1 MISLLV
7 CISMTIPVFANDV
20 TIESDKID
28 QLITQNQESI
38 EIQSQMLESTHAIVF
53 WIKVIIFLALLTMAF
68 FLAYLFVKK
77 IAIKILNI
85 TTKGMS
91 L

>member
-1 MISLLV
+1 ML
-7 CISMTIPVFANDV
+7 MTIPVFANDV
-20 TIESDKID
+20 SISSEKID
-28 QLITQNQESI
+28 QLIIQNQESI
-38 EIQSQMLESTHAIVF
+38 DIQTQMLQSTNAIVF
-53 WIKVIIFLALLTMAF
+53 WIKLIIVLALIVIAF

-77 IAIKILNI
+77 VAIKILNI